1 MPDSTHT
8 LLTII
13 TESALENSLK
23 RVLEANGAPGYT
35 IVDARGKGHRG
46 ARDGSWSEASTNILI
61 EVVCDHDVAQRIAA
75 DMRARY
81 FDDYGMTIYLRRVE
95 VLRPEKF

>member
-1 MPDSTHT
+1 MAEPSHT

-46 ARDGSWSEASTNILI
+46 DRDGSWSEASTNILI
-61 EVVCDHDVAQRIAA
+61 EVVCDDEMAHRIAH
-75 DMRARY
+75 DLRNRY
-81 FDDYGMTIYLRRVE
+81 FDDYGMIAYLRRVE